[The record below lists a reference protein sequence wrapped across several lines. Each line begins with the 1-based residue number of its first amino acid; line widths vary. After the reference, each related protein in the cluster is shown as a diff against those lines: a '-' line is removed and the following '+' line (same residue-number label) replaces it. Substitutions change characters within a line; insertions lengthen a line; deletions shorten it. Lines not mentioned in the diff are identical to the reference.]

1 MNKDAT
7 PEKIWLIL
15 KEYRSEDEAGKMWAA
30 VDLYSIVEEIVTN
43 REIDVEKAHEAYEKA
58 NRAKEDMLKQ
68 KMPHTEKE
76 LSAPEIWGLLNEYG
90 ISKREAGI
98 MWAAK
103 ELYSVVE
110 EIVKYKKASE
120 EQANIVLK
128 KANKG
133 ITEVN
138 NLPIEYFDS
147 KAWLMP

>member
-30 VDLYSIVEEIVTN
+30 VDLYSVVEEIVTN
-43 REIDVEKAHEAYEKA
+43 RKIDVEKAHEAYEKA
-58 NRAKEDMLKQ
+58 NRAKEVMLKL

-110 EIVKYKKASE
+110 EKVRYKKASE
-120 EQANIVLK
+120 EANIALK

-147 KAWLMP
+147 KARLMP